1 MKYQINFP
9 EEPEGP
15 LWDQDGR
22 KYVRTGP
29 KNTSAPNECG
39 LWELAAPKSEKP
51 YYTWAEVLAKVEY
64 LQDNAQAIENWQNAK
79 IGGLYWA
86 EGKEGGFLRDVK
98 GVAIAT
104 KAQTLRVPS
113 TRDIFDDGILGEDD
127 QDNFHEVTPV
137 LAVPADD
144 LIKLLLAEGAEMIH
158 HLQNKI
164 CKWLDSHSQIHWEER
179 TR

>member
-1 MKYQINFP
+1 MKYQLDLP
-9 EEPEGP
+9 QEPDGP

-22 KYVRTGP
+22 KYVRTP
-29 KNTSAPNECG
+29 TKNGRG
-39 LWELAAPKSEKP
+39 LWNLANNQGANP
-51 YYTWAEVLAKVEY
+51 YYTWAELLGKVQY
-64 LQDNAQAIENWQNAK
+64 LQENAQAIVNWQNAK
-79 IGGLYWA
+79 IGVLYWV

-104 KAQTLRVPS
+104 QTQTLRVPS

-164 CKWLDSHSQIHWEER
+164 CNWLDIHSQIHWEER
-179 TR
+179 TK

>member
-1 MKYQINFP
+1 MKYQLNLP
-9 EEPEGP
+9 QEPDGP

-22 KYVRTGP
+22 KYVRTP
-29 KNTSAPNECG
+29 TKNGRG
-39 LWELAAPKSEKP
+39 LWNLANNQGTNP
-51 YYTWAEVLAKVEY
+51 YCTWAELLGKVQY

-79 IGGLYWA
+79 TGGIYWV

-104 KAQTLRVPS
+104 QTQTLRVPS

-137 LAVPADD
+137 FAVPTDD

-179 TR
+179 TK